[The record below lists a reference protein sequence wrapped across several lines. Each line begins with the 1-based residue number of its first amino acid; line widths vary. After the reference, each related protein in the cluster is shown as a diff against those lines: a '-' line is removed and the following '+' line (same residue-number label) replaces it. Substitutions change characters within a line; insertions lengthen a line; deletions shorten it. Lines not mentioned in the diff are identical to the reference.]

1 MIFMGHKNI
10 ISVMF
15 FMWLSLVLPLSV
27 LTKTFA
33 AETRRYDPLLFDDF
47 VHEYAKKAVKKPRTG
62 TLYNIS
68 LPSNYS
74 GVEVS
79 YVRLKSG
86 SLWRRG
92 ENSSFFKIPKRILAL
107 PYANRVDIVFQ
118 NFGNL
123 SDSYFSIPNYTFV
136 APVLGL
142 HIYGADANF
151 SSLNASQMVTI
162 SLQGDPIVV
171 QFSSVSLDENDNAT
185 MKCVTFGPDGTEI
198 EFSSV
203 TVPDYTCNARNQ
215 GHFSI
220 VVPSLQP
227 PSTKKRKR
235 REKLWFWLI
244 IGGGGFVLL
253 IFSGVLVFK
262 MFRAWKVECLVKE
275 SENSVAL
282 DIVWIG
288 QSRMPSAGGIRTQP
302 VLENDYVP

>member
-1 MIFMGHKNI
+1 
-10 ISVMF
+10 
-15 FMWLSLVLPLSV
+15 MWLSLVLPLSV

-47 VHEYAKKAVKKPRTG
+47 VHEYAKKAVKKPRT
-62 TLYNIS
+62 
-68 LPSNYS
+68 
-74 GVEVS
+74 
-79 YVRLKSG
+79 
-86 SLWRRG
+86 
-92 ENSSFFKIPKRILAL
+92 
-107 PYANRVDIVFQ
+107 
-118 NFGNL
+118 
-123 SDSYFSIPNYTFV
+123 DSYFSIPNYTFV

-235 REKLWFWLI
+235 REKLW
-244 IGGGGFVLL
+244 
-253 IFSGVLVFK
+253 
-262 MFRAWKVECLVKE
+262 AWKVECLVKE

>member
-1 MIFMGHKNI
+1 MIFMGFKNI

-15 FMWLSLVLPLSV
+15 HMLLALLLRLSFIPR
-27 LTKTFA
+27 TYA
-33 AETRRYDPLLFDDF
+33 IDNRQYDPLLFDDF
-47 VHEYAKKAVKKPRTG
+47 VHEYAEKAVKKPRTG

-79 YVRLKSG
+79 YMRLKSG

-92 ENSSFFKIPKRILAL
+92 KNSSLFKIPKRMLSS
-107 PYANRVDIVFQ
+107 PYSNRLDIVFQ
-118 NFGNL
+118 NAGNL
-123 SDSYFSIPNYTFV
+123 SSSYFSIPNYTFV
-136 APVLGL
+136 APVIGF

-151 SSLNASQMVTI
+151 PSSNRTRMLTI

-171 QFSSVSLDENDNAT
+171 EFPSISLDEKDNAT
-185 MKCVTFGPDGTEI
+185 MKCVRFGADGTEV

-203 TVPDYTCNARNQ
+203 IVPGYTCNAHNQ

-220 VVPSLQP
+220 VVPSLLP

-235 REKLWFWLI
+235 REKLWFWLV
-244 IGGGGFVLL
+244 IGGGGFVFL
-253 IFSGVLVFK
+253 ILCGILVFK
-262 MFRAWKVECLVKE
+262 MFRARKIEYMVKQ

-282 DIVWIG
+282 DVVWIG
-288 QSRMPSAGGIRTQP
+288 RSRMPSAGGIRTQP